1 MVIILLNTVEPPG
14 ATTAPQQ
21 PVFQNT
27 KPFQSNHYIYMEPLV
42 SNYFSYATATTFRDE
57 GFKFSFVFNVP

>member
-27 KPFQSNHYIYMEPLV
+27 KLFQGKSPYLEPPC
-42 SNYFSYATATTFRDE
+42 
-57 GFKFSFVFNVP
+57 K